1 MNRNYLIV
9 PDGASYMIRIDGDF
23 PCNYCEDI
31 VHAASYSERTGEA
44 SWRCSNNHDTTE
56 IIGVREI

>member
-1 MNRNYLIV
+1 MRRDYRIV

-23 PCNYCEDI
+23 PCNHCEEI

-44 SWRCSNNHDTTE
+44 TWRCSSNHNSME
-56 IIGVREI
+56 IIGVRKI